1 MALSWLDQELWKRR
15 ADTLLCHN
23 CGWNMKLQV
32 RTGYA
37 STVKCFFGQA
47 TRGMWYIGS
56 EYVLKE
62 LPLID
67 SFGDDYIGTDFA
79 TTKWVRENTKIP
91 VVEEMK
97 YWKDDN
103 SHFFLMKR
111 VPGESLEDAWPR
123 LSGAEKANYAREVI
137 EYIAELRKHKAPS
150 PQTVEGA
157 PVRDQILGST
167 HTSVVVIE
175 DKETWWA
182 RVAKGIRRTDSAWLE
197 EYKSRYP
204 KQPTQYVLTHCD
216 LNIGNIMVH
225 DGHVSGIIDWE
236 HAGYLPDWWE
246 HACAC
251 NWIQEPLWQSLI
263 CKEMEKQLE
272 TEFGNH
278 RDAARFCG
286 TFSSIHTKPPR
297 DTERRKFEDRGN
309 FCDCKPDF

>member
-1 MALSWLDQELWKRR
+1 MALSRRDQELWKRR

-23 CGWNMKLQV
+23 CGWNMKLQI
-32 RTGYA
+32 RTMYA

-47 TRGMWYIGS
+47 MRGMWYIGS

-67 SFGDDYIGTDFA
+67 PFGDDYIGADAA
-79 TTKWVRENTKIP
+79 TSKWLRENTKIP

-97 YWKDDN
+97 YWKDGN

-123 LSGAEKANYAREVI
+123 LSRDEKVKYAREVI
-137 EYIAELRKHKAPS
+137 EYIAELRKHKALS
-150 PQTVEGA
+150 PQTVEGV
-157 PVRDQILGST
+157 PVRNQMLGST

-175 DKETWWA
+175 DKETWWT
-182 RVAKGIRRTDSAWLE
+182 RVAQGFAKMGPAWIE

-204 KQPTQYVLTHCD
+204 RRPTQYVLTHGD
-216 LNIGNIMVH
+216 LNLGNIMVH

-246 HACAC
+246 HACAV
-251 NWIQEPLWQSLI
+251 NWIQEPLWLRLI
-263 CKEMEKQLE
+263 LEEMEKQLE
-272 TEFGNH
+272 TEFGNY
-278 RDAARFCG
+278 RDAVDFCS
-286 TFSSIHTKPPR
+286 TFSGIYTKPPR